1 MKRLGALVVLAFLH
15 AGTSGAQVA
24 PPVVGDLS
32 DSLSRIKSDV
42 STRLVARQ
50 FGDAYVRDWWAASDA
65 ILADAVRNA
74 SYLGE
79 QGPACQAIREREGDK
94 SSAWATCTL
103 GLEESAKLLNSAL
116 GQLAAILPDWERMA
130 RQIDAA
136 NATVTPLVDA
146 ALAAISETEK
156 RLRNARY

>member
-1 MKRLGALVVLAFLH
+1 MNRLRTLAVLACLH
-15 AGTSGAQVA
+15 AGAAGAQVA
-24 PPVVGDLS
+24 PLVAGDLS

-42 STRLVARQ
+42 ATRLVARQ
-50 FGDAYVRDWWAASDA
+50 FGDAYVHDWWAASDA
-65 ILADAVRNA
+65 VLADAVRHA

-79 QGPACQAIREREGDK
+79 QGPACRAIRDREGDK
-94 SSAWATCTL
+94 SSAWATCAL
-103 GLEESAKLLNSAL
+103 GLEESAKLLAAGL
-116 GQLAAILPDWERMA
+116 AQIAAILPDWERMA

-156 RLRNARY
+156 RLRDERY